1 MPDGK
6 PWDFDSWLRS
16 VFADPEIMALF
27 WQVIHAA
34 LFPFGW

>member
-6 PWDFDSWLRS
+6 AWDFNSWLRS
-16 VFADPEIMALF
+16 VFADPLF

-34 LFPFGW
+34 LFPFGS